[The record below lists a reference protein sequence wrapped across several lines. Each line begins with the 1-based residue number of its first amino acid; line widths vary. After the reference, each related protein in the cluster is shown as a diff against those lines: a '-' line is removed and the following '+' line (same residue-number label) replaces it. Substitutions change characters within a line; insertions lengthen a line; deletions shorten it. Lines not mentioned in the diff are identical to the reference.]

1 MAIVQLPAAAL
12 YSHPSLARL
21 WKKVHL
27 TCSPFYQR
35 PAVRRLYTQPAT
47 VLRARLRHAP
57 YHLFA
62 LGCAE
67 GLKESLL
74 LRKLPKPA
82 LLLTADT
89 CLSMAKFAA
98 RKLPARAKVARQI
111 NLTSTRSLS
120 RLFLSTIPQ
129 PKSKI
134 PSPARLI
141 TLFGVL
147 PNLDPLPLL
156 RCLAKNMAPKDLLLF
171 SANLAPGKD
180 GRLGALRILA
190 QYDNQLTR
198 KWLTTALHRSRPRIP
213 PGHLQFG
220 VFPDPKQKTLARIE
234 ARWLSQNPPIIIFAS
249 RRPTLSH
256 LENWIRTS
264 GLRRLHRWIEPKG
277 EEGVW
282 LVQAS
287 IRTPPFG
294 RDPTELKR

>member
-74 LRKLPKPA
+74 LRKLPKPS

-120 RLFLSTIPQ
+120 RPFLSTIPQ

-156 RCLAKNMAPKDLLLF
+156 RCLAKNMAPNDLLLF

-180 GRLGALRILA
+180 GRRGALRVVP
-190 QYDNQLTR
+190 QYDNPVTH
-198 KWLTTALHRSRPRIP
+198 KWLQGVAFRTRPRLS
-213 PGHLQFG
+213 PGSIRFG
-220 VFPDPKQKTLARIE
+220 VYPDTTQSSLSRIE
-234 ARWLSQNPPIIIFAS
+234 ARWVVGNKATHTLFSS
-249 RRPTLSH
+249 RRPTLSQV
-256 LENWIRTS
+256 ESWIQNS
-264 GLRRLHRWIEPKG
+264 GLTRIHQWIEPKG

-282 LVQAS
+282 LTTRKA
-287 IRTPPFG
+287 
-294 RDPTELKR
+294 

>member
-1 MAIVQLPAAAL
+1 MAIFQLPAAAL

-89 CLSMAKFAA
+89 CLSMAKIAA
-98 RKLPARAKVARQI
+98 RKLPARAKIARQI
-111 NLTSTRSLS
+111 DLTSPSSIS
-120 RLFLSTIPQ
+120 RILTSPIPHS
-129 PKSKI
+129 KSKDS
-134 PSPARLI
+134 SPARLI

-147 PNLDPLPLL
+147 PNLNPPPLL
-156 RCLAKNMAPKDLLLF
+156 RCLAKNMAPRDLLLF
-171 SANLAPGKD
+171 STNLAPGEK
-180 GRLGALRILA
+180 GRRGALRVLP
-190 QYDNQLTR
+190 QYDNPLTH
-198 KWLTTALHRSRPRIP
+198 KWLQGVALRTRPRLS
-213 PGHLQFG
+213 PGSIHFG
-220 VFPDPKQKTLARIE
+220 VYPDTTQSSLSCIE
-234 ARWLSQNPPIIIFAS
+234 ARWIVENKPTHTLFSS
-249 RRPTLSH
+249 RRPTLSQV
-256 LENWIRTS
+256 ESWIQTS
-264 GLRRLHRWIEPKG
+264 GLTCIRRWIEPKG

-282 LVQAS
+282 LTTRKA
-287 IRTPPFG
+287 
-294 RDPTELKR
+294 

>member
-1 MAIVQLPAAAL
+1 MAIIHLPASAL

-27 TCSPFYQR
+27 TFSPFYHR

-47 VLRARLRHAP
+47 VLRVLLRHAP
-57 YHLFA
+57 YNFIA

-98 RKLPARAKVARQI
+98 RKLPARTKIARQI
-111 NLTSTRSLS
+111 DLTSPSSISCILTPPTPNS
-120 RLFLSTIPQ
+120 
-129 PKSKI
+129 KSKAAN
-134 PSPARLI
+134 PARLI

-156 RCLAKNMAPKDLLLF
+156 RCLAKHMAPKDLLLF
-171 SANLAPGKD
+171 SSNLAPGKN
-180 GRLGALRILA
+180 GRWGACRVLP
-190 QYDNQLTR
+190 QYDNPLTH
-198 KWLTTALHRSRPRIP
+198 KWLQGVVLRTRPRLS
-213 PGHLQFG
+213 PGSIKFG
-220 VFPDPKQKTLARIE
+220 VYPDTTQSSLSRIE
-234 ARWLSQNPPIIIFAS
+234 ARWFVGSKATHTLFSS
-249 RRPTLSH
+249 RRPTLSQV
-256 LENWIRTS
+256 ESWIRTS
-264 GLRRLHRWIEPKG
+264 GLTRIHQWIEPKG

-282 LVQAS
+282 LTTRKA
-287 IRTPPFG
+287 
-294 RDPTELKR
+294 

>member
-1 MAIVQLPAAAL
+1 MAIFQLPAAAL

-156 RCLAKNMAPKDLLLF
+156 RCLAKNMAPNDLLLF

-180 GRLGALRILA
+180 GRRGALRVVP
-190 QYDNQLTR
+190 QYDNPVTH
-198 KWLTTALHRSRPRIP
+198 KWLQGVAFRTRPRLSAGSIR
-213 PGHLQFG
+213 FG
-220 VFPDPKQKTLARIE
+220 VYPDTTQSSLSRIE
-234 ARWLSQNPPIIIFAS
+234 ARWVVGNKATHTLFSS
-249 RRPTLSH
+249 RRPTLSQV
-256 LENWIRTS
+256 ESWIQNS
-264 GLRRLHRWIEPKG
+264 GLTRTHQWIEPKG

-282 LVQAS
+282 LTTRKA
-287 IRTPPFG
+287 
-294 RDPTELKR
+294 

>member
-74 LRKLPKPA
+74 LRKLPKPS

-156 RCLAKNMAPKDLLLF
+156 RCLAKNMAPNDLLLF

-180 GRLGALRILA
+180 GRRGALRVLP
-190 QYDNQLTR
+190 QYDNPLTH
-198 KWLTTALHRSRPRIP
+198 KWLQGVALRTRPRLS
-213 PGHLQFG
+213 PGSIHFG
-220 VFPDPKQKTLARIE
+220 VYPDTTQSSLSCIE
-234 ARWLSQNPPIIIFAS
+234 ARWVVENKPTHTLFSS
-249 RRPTLSH
+249 RRPTLSQV
-256 LENWIRTS
+256 ESWIQTS
-264 GLRRLHRWIEPKG
+264 GLTCIRRWIEPKG

-282 LVQAS
+282 LTTRKA
-287 IRTPPFG
+287 
-294 RDPTELKR
+294 